1 MVFLLSSE
9 SLVHF
14 WKLKL
19 FSHSSLFRLVAIQE
33 NHKCHLIYL
42 NNWIIPIYTNIA
54 IRELMKFKICYHMIS
69 SYPAM

>member
-19 FSHSSLFRLVAIQE
+19 FPILSLFRLVAIQE

-42 NNWIIPIYTNIA
+42 NNGLYLFIQT
-54 IRELMKFKICYHMIS
+54 
-69 SYPAM
+69 

>member
-19 FSHSSLFRLVAIQE
+19 FSHSFPFFRLVAIQE

-42 NNWIIPIYTNIA
+42 NNGLYLFIQT
-54 IRELMKFKICYHMIS
+54 
-69 SYPAM
+69 

>member
-19 FSHSSLFRLVAIQE
+19 FFRLVAIQE

-42 NNWIIPIYTNIA
+42 NNGLYLFIQT
-54 IRELMKFKICYHMIS
+54 
-69 SYPAM
+69 